1 MRRAVSVS
9 GVRFVALVLLAACG
23 GPPDTVLNQGGP
35 RGPRFV
41 LRGDCAPS
49 TRATVTITDASTLH
63 CTESSLSPT
72 LFESDAAWTAQFG
85 DRCPHGVDLSQAR
98 FVLVPAR
105 GAQEWFV
112 FPNFVAQRD
121 DAIELGLVIRPQGAL
136 PPDTVV
142 RLPRDGRPIELR
154 WCRSVCVENCD
165 VAIP

>member
-9 GVRFVALVLLAACG
+9 GVRFVALVLLSACG

-72 LFESDAAWTAQFG
+72 LFESDAAWTGQFG
-85 DRCPHGVDLSQAR
+85 DRCPHGVDLSQER

-121 DAIELGLVIRPQGAL
+121 DAIELGLVIRPRC
-136 PPDTVV
+136 
-142 RLPRDGRPIELR
+142 RLTR
-154 WCRSVCVENCD
+154 WCGCRAMADPSSCAGAAAC
-165 VAIP
+165 ASRTATWRFRR